1 MISTCRGLLLIIDP
15 RPTLCTRGF
24 MGRLFIIHRLGKGFI
39 RKRAIA
45 AENAETPVPSRL
57 CRHALGAYTSL
68 RDDNP
73 TAPLQSGEV
82 SGPLYEWRWRCRA
95 NRAACAYATSSS

>member
-45 AENAETPVPSRL
+45 AENAETAVPKAGCVVTLWVHIRL
-57 CRHALGAYTSL
+57 C
-68 RDDNP
+68 
-73 TAPLQSGEV
+73 
-82 SGPLYEWRWRCRA
+82 
-95 NRAACAYATSSS
+95 ATTIPQRLSKVVK